1 MLLHRS
7 SREDLEGWNHL
18 HDCIRRTSDH
28 WLQFWERC
36 ERGWRNAETRRY
48 RAVVAFVDYALSLV
62 GQLIPLTLARGTNLR
77 GGTNLKNRGQ
87 ITPAPDH
94 SIWRNSYR
102 QRTWPSLGVRS
113 SRNEGNGPSPA
124 QHRSAL
130 SSTVANLKISNSS
143 LLRHLVP
150 RWNPD

>member
-62 GQLIPLTLARGTNLR
+62 GQLISADTSAGDESQRRDESQKQGTNHANPWLFH
-77 GGTNLKNRGQ
+77 
-87 ITPAPDH
+87 ITEFV
-94 SIWRNSYR
+94 S
-102 QRTWPSLGVRS
+102 RTHVTFIGVRS

-150 RWNPD
+150 CWNPD